1 MSQINGALK
10 VAQSDGGGRC
20 SSQGCVEGSLE
31 EVPAHTKGRE
41 NFPEEGYFI
50 FGLVDK

>member
-1 MSQINGALK
+1 MSQINGSLK

-31 EVPAHTKGRE
+31 EVPAHTKGRGK
-41 NFPEEGYFI
+41 FPGGGTFHLR
-50 FGLVDK
+50 FSG